1 MVPTMSILNPEYT
14 FSVSKKQT
22 AAGTADMMSH
32 TMENYFSMENAD
44 CQKFMAEGLLRT
56 MIKMDRLPSHSL
68 TTTRPEP
75 T

>member
-14 FSVSKKQT
+14 FRYQKQT

-56 MIKMDRLPSHSL
+56 MIKMDRLLSHSL
-68 TTTRPEP
+68 IITRPEP

>member
-14 FSVSKKQT
+14 FRYQKTDRSRNRRYDEPYN
-22 AAGTADMMSH
+22 G
-32 TMENYFSMENAD
+32 ELFSMENAD

-56 MIKMDRLPSHSL
+56 MIKMDRLLSHSL
-68 TTTRPEP
+68 IITRPEP